1 MKVSILCLGNI
12 AAKMAQTLN
21 ALPEAEP
28 YAVASRTASKAT
40 AFAAEHGFQ
49 KAYGSYEEL
58 AADPNAGLI

>member
-28 YAVASRTASKAT
+28 YAVASRTANKAGV
-40 AFAAEHGFQ
+40 FAAEYGFQ
-49 KAYGSYEEL
+49 RPMVPMRNSPPTLMPA
-58 AADPNAGLI
+58 